1 VALPI
6 VPGWVRINRTYAQ
19 RLRIAAAAKPARVPP
34 LAVTDPDLVDEAW
47 VNLHRGGLD
56 GPAFDL
62 AFTGPL
68 ALTLSAH
75 GLIWQDEH
83 LMTGPEILPG
93 YVVEALRTAPAH
105 YLTAPRAL
113 PRRHESRP
121 AYVFLGWGIQ
131 VFGHFLIEMLPKL
144 LLAQAHSP
152 SLHGAMPVLDRAMP
166 DWFLTILGTEF
177 GITEE
182 RAIWFDSRQEQ
193 LTLDQ
198 AILIPNL
205 LRPGGYHPH
214 TAPLF
219 NAFTN
224 RLTDHRDGE
233 TGRAKIF
240 IARGT
245 YRNPAS
251 VPRVLLNEP
260 EIARIAEAEFGCTV
274 LHPETLAFAEQVR
287 RISNADLILG
297 QAGSAMHLALVAPAQ
312 ARIGVL
318 RFMAPDQSFIA
329 ALRGQS
335 IAYLTQGI
343 AETAPA
349 QFIADPERFRRFV
362 HALMAD

>member
-1 VALPI
+1 M
-6 VPGWVRINRTYAQ
+6 PGWVRVNRTYAQ
-19 RLRIAAAAKPARVPP
+19 RLRIAAVAKPARVPA

-62 AFTGPL
+62 AFTGPI

-75 GLIWQDEH
+75 GLIWQDGH
-83 LMTGPEILPG
+83 LLTGPEILPA
-93 YVVEALRTAPAH
+93 YVIEQLHAAPAH
-105 YLTAPRAL
+105 FLTAPRAL
-113 PRRHESRP
+113 PRRHESRR
-121 AYVFLGWGIQ
+121 AYIFLGWGIQ

-166 DWFLTILGTEF
+166 DWFLTILRTQF

-193 LTLDQ
+193 LSLDQ

-214 TAPLF
+214 TATLF

-233 TGRAKIF
+233 TGRVKIF

-245 YRNPAS
+245 FRNPAS
-251 VPRVLLNEP
+251 AQRVLLNEP
-260 EIARIAEAEFGCTV
+260 DIARIAEVEFGCTV

-297 QAGSAMHLALVAPAQ
+297 QAGSAMHLALFAPAP
-312 ARIGVL
+312 ARLGVL

-329 ALRGQS
+329 ALRGQT

-343 AETAPA
+343 TETAPN

-362 HALMAD
+362 YALMAD